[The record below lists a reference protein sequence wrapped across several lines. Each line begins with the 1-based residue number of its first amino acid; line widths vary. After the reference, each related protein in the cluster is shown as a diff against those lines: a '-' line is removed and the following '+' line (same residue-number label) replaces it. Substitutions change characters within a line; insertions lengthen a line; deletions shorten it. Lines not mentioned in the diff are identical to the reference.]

1 VSALDGPVPVGI
13 FDDLCA
19 AVSPVA
25 DRFLANRF
33 QLYLVGG
40 VVRDRLLG
48 VDRTPDLDLTTD
60 APPERIRELVD
71 GVADTV
77 WLQGERFGT
86 VGIRLGDLTME
97 ITTHRSEAYM
107 GDSRKP
113 VVRFSTDLYEDLA
126 RRDFTVNAMAVEVAE
141 RSLHDPHDGRGD
153 LGRGIL
159 RTPLSPEESFSDDPL
174 RMLRAAR
181 FVARYGLVP
190 AEGLVGAARSLV
202 GRMAIVS
209 AERIRDE
216 FFRLLEV
223 EDPSPGVH
231 LLAEIG
237 LLDGLL
243 PEVAA
248 LDVGERNQALEVVA
262 TATDDPVLRLA
273 VLAQSAGGMAS
284 RLVDLRLSG
293 TDVRRIAVLVDGADQ
308 IVEGSTDGSW
318 SDEEVRRLA
327 VAVGPS
333 LDPVLEFVDLVGV
346 ETGDLVAVV
355 ERLGSVGEFD
365 DLGPALDGDAVM
377 ILLDLSAGPEVGEAL
392 SWLVDLRLREGRVAP
407 DEAATRLVDWWSN
420 RAAG

>member
-1 VSALDGPVPVGI
+1 VSALDGPVPADI

-25 DRFLANRF
+25 DRFLANGFR
-33 QLYLVGG
+33 LYLVGG

-48 VDRTPDLDLTTD
+48 VDSTPDLDLTTD
-60 APPERIRELVD
+60 APPERIRELID
-71 GVADTV
+71 GVADAV

-97 ITTHRSEAYM
+97 ITTHRAEAYM

-126 RRDFTVNAMAVEVAE
+126 RRDFTVNAIAVEVAE
-141 RSLHDPHDGRGD
+141 RSLHDPHDGRAD
-153 LGRGIL
+153 LRRGIL
-159 RTPLSPEESFSDDPL
+159 RTPLSPEESFSEDPL

-223 EDPSPGVH
+223 EDPSIGVH
-231 LLAEIG
+231 LLEEIG

-248 LDVGERNQALEVVA
+248 LDAGVRNRALEAVA

-273 VLAQSAGGMAS
+273 VLAQSVGGMAS

-293 TDVRRIAVLVDGADQ
+293 TDARRIAALVDGADR
-308 IVEGSTDGSW
+308 IAEGSADGSW

-333 LDPVLEFVDLVGV
+333 LDPVLDFVGLVGV
-346 ETGDLVAVV
+346 ETGDLVAVA

-365 DLGPALDGDAVM
+365 DLGPTLDGDAVM
-377 ILLDLSAGPEVGEAL
+377 VLLDLSAGPEVGEAL

-407 DEAATRLVDWWSN
+407 DEAATRLTDWWSS

>member
-1 VSALDGPVPVGI
+1 MSALDGPVPAGI

-25 DRFLANRF
+25 DRFLANGFR
-33 QLYLVGG
+33 LYLVGG

-48 VDRTPDLDLTTD
+48 VDHPGDLDLTTD

-71 GVADTV
+71 GVADAV

-97 ITTHRSEAYM
+97 ITTHRAEAYM

-126 RRDFTVNAMAVEVAE
+126 RRDFTVNAIAVEVAE
-141 RSLHDPHDGRGD
+141 RSLHDPHDGRAD
-153 LGRGIL
+153 LRRGIL

-223 EDPSPGVH
+223 EDPSIGVH
-231 LLAEIG
+231 LLEEIG

-248 LDVGERNQALEVVA
+248 LDAGVRNRALEAVA

-273 VLAQSAGGMAS
+273 VLAQSVGGMAS

-293 TDVRRIAVLVDGADQ
+293 TDARRIAALVDGADR
-308 IVEGSTDGSW
+308 IAEGSADGSW

-333 LDPVLEFVDLVGV
+333 LDPVLDFVGLVGV
-346 ETGDLVAVV
+346 ETGDLVAVA

-365 DLGPALDGDAVM
+365 DLGPTLDGDAVM
-377 ILLDLSAGPEVGEAL
+377 VLLDLSAGPEVGEAL

-407 DEAATRLVDWWSN
+407 DEAATRLTDWWSS

>member
-1 VSALDGPVPVGI
+1 MSALDGPVPAGI

-25 DRFLANRF
+25 DRFLANGFR
-33 QLYLVGG
+33 LYLVGG

-48 VDRTPDLDLTTD
+48 VDSTPDFDLTTD
-60 APPERIRELVD
+60 APPERIRELID
-71 GVADTV
+71 GVADAV

-97 ITTHRSEAYM
+97 ITTHRAEAYM

-126 RRDFTVNAMAVEVAE
+126 RRDFTVNAIAVEVAE
-141 RSLHDPHDGRGD
+141 RSLHDPHDGRAD
-153 LGRGIL
+153 LRRGIL
-159 RTPLSPEESFSDDPL
+159 RTPLSPEESFSEDPL

-223 EDPSPGVH
+223 EDPSIGVH
-231 LLAEIG
+231 LLEEIG

-248 LDVGERNQALEVVA
+248 LDAGVRNRALEAVA

-273 VLAQSAGGMAS
+273 VLAQSVGGMAS

-293 TDVRRIAVLVDGADQ
+293 TDTRRIVALVDGADR
-308 IVEGSTDGSW
+308 IAEGSADGSW

-333 LDPVLEFVDLVGV
+333 LDPVLDFVGLVGV
-346 ETGDLVAVV
+346 ETGDLVAVA
-355 ERLGSVGEFD
+355 ERLGAVGEFD
-365 DLGPALDGDAVM
+365 DLGPTLDGDAVM
-377 ILLDLSAGPEVGEAL
+377 VLLDLSAGPEVGEAL

-407 DEAATRLVDWWSN
+407 DEAATRLTDWWSS

>member
-13 FDDLCA
+13 FDNLCA

-25 DRFLANRF
+25 DRFLADGFR
-33 QLYLVGG
+33 LYLVGG

-48 VDRTPDLDLTTD
+48 VDSTPDLDLTTD
-60 APPERIRELVD
+60 APPERIRELID
-71 GVADTV
+71 GVADAV

-97 ITTHRSEAYM
+97 ITTHRAEAYM

-126 RRDFTVNAMAVEVAE
+126 RRDFTVNAIAVEVAE
-141 RSLHDPHDGRGD
+141 RSLHDPHDGRAD
-153 LGRGIL
+153 LRRGIL
-159 RTPLSPEESFSDDPL
+159 RTPLSPEESFSEDPL

-223 EDPSPGVH
+223 EDPSIGVH
-231 LLAEIG
+231 LLEEIG

-248 LDVGERNQALEVVA
+248 LDAGVRNRALEAVA

-273 VLAQSAGGMAS
+273 VLAQSVGGMAS

-293 TDVRRIAVLVDGADQ
+293 TDVRRIAALVDGADR
-308 IVEGSTDGSW
+308 IAEGSADGSW

-333 LDPVLEFVDLVGV
+333 LDPVLDFVGLVGV
-346 ETGDLVAVV
+346 ETGDLVAVA

-365 DLGPALDGDAVM
+365 DLGPTLDGDAVM
-377 ILLDLSAGPEVGEAL
+377 VLLDLSAGPEVGEAL

-407 DEAATRLVDWWSN
+407 DEAATRLTDWWSS

>member
-1 VSALDGPVPVGI
+1 
-13 FDDLCA
+13 
-19 AVSPVA
+19 
-25 DRFLANRF
+25 
-33 QLYLVGG
+33 
-40 VVRDRLLG
+40 
-48 VDRTPDLDLTTD
+48 
-60 APPERIRELVD
+60 
-71 GVADTV
+71 
-77 WLQGERFGT
+77 
-86 VGIRLGDLTME
+86 
-97 ITTHRSEAYM
+97 M

-216 FFRLLEV
+216 LFRLLEV
-223 EDPSPGVH
+223 EDPSPGVQ

-407 DEAATRLVDWWSN
+407 DEAAARLVDWWSN

>member
-1 VSALDGPVPVGI
+1 MSALDGPVPVGI

-25 DRFLANRF
+25 DRFLANGFRF
-33 QLYLVGG
+33 YLVGG

-97 ITTHRSEAYM
+97 ITTHRAEAYM

-113 VVRFSTDLYEDLA
+113 VVRFSTDLHEDLA

-141 RSLHDPHDGRGD
+141 RTLHDPYDGRAD

-159 RTPLSPEESFSDDPL
+159 KTPLPPEESFSDDPL

-181 FVARYGLVP
+181 FVARYALVP
-190 AEGLVGAARSLV
+190 AEGLVGAAQSLV

-216 FFRLLEV
+216 LFRLLEV
-223 EDPSPGVH
+223 EDPSTGVH
-231 LLAEIG
+231 LLEEIG
-237 LLDGLL
+237 LLDVLL

-248 LDVGERNQALEVVA
+248 LGAGVRNRALEVVA

-293 TDVRRIAVLVDGADQ
+293 TDIRRIAVLVDGADR
-308 IVEGSTDGSW
+308 IVEGSTDGPW
-318 SDEEVRRLA
+318 SDEQVRRLA

-333 LDPVLEFVDLVGV
+333 LDPVLDFVDLVGV

-355 ERLGSVGEFD
+355 ERLGLVGELD
-365 DLGPALDGDAVM
+365 DLGPALDGDAIMV
-377 ILLDLSAGPEVGEAL
+377 LLDLPAGPEVGEAL

-407 DEAATRLVDWWSN
+407 DEAATRLADWWSS

>member
-1 VSALDGPVPVGI
+1 MSALDGPVPVGI
-13 FDDLCA
+13 FDDLCT

-141 RSLHDPHDGRGD
+141 RSLHDPHDGRAD

-159 RTPLSPEESFSDDPL
+159 RTPLPPEESFSDDPL

-248 LDVGERNQALEVVA
+248 LDAGVRNRALEVVA

-273 VLAQSAGGMAS
+273 VLARSAGGMAS

-293 TDVRRIAVLVDGADQ
+293 TDIRRIAVLVDGADR
-308 IVEGSTDGSW
+308 IVEGSADGPW
-318 SDEEVRRLA
+318 SDEQVRRLA

-333 LDPVLEFVDLVGV
+333 LDPVLDFVDLVGV

-355 ERLGSVGEFD
+355 ERLGLVGELD
-365 DLGPALDGDAVM
+365 DLGPALDGDAIMV
-377 ILLDLSAGPEVGEAL
+377 LLDLPAGPEVGEAL

-407 DEAATRLVDWWSN
+407 DEAATRLADWWSS

>member
-248 LDVGERNQALEVVA
+248 LDVGERNRALEVVA

-333 LDPVLEFVDLVGV
+333 LDPVLDFVDLVGV

-377 ILLDLSAGPEVGEAL
+377 VLLDLSAGPEVGEAL
-392 SWLVDLRLREGRVAP
+392 SWLVDLRLTEGRVAP
-407 DEAATRLVDWWSN
+407 DEAATRLADWWSS

>member
-1 VSALDGPVPVGI
+1 MSALDGPVPVGI

-19 AVSPVA
+19 AVSSVA

-141 RSLHDPHDGRGD
+141 RSLHDPHDGRTD

-248 LDVGERNQALEVVA
+248 LDVGERNRALEVVA

-333 LDPVLEFVDLVGV
+333 LDPVLDFVDLVGV

-377 ILLDLSAGPEVGEAL
+377 VLLDLSAGPEVGEAL

-407 DEAATRLVDWWSN
+407 DEAATRLVDWWSS
-420 RAAG
+420 RTAG

>member
-1 VSALDGPVPVGI
+1 MSALDGPVPVGI

-377 ILLDLSAGPEVGEAL
+377 VLLDLSAGPEVGEAL

>member
-1 VSALDGPVPVGI
+1 MSALDGPVPVGI

-19 AVSPVA
+19 AVSSVA

-333 LDPVLEFVDLVGV
+333 LDPVLDFVDLVGV

-377 ILLDLSAGPEVGEAL
+377 VLLDLSAGPEVGEAL

>member
-1 VSALDGPVPVGI
+1 VSALDGPVPAGI

-25 DRFLANRF
+25 DRFLANGFR
-33 QLYLVGG
+33 LYLVGG

-48 VDRTPDLDLTTD
+48 VDSTPDFDLTTD
-60 APPERIRELVD
+60 APPERIRELID
-71 GVADTV
+71 GVADAV

-97 ITTHRSEAYM
+97 ITTHRAEAYM

-126 RRDFTVNAMAVEVAE
+126 RRDFTVNAIAVEVAE
-141 RSLHDPHDGRGD
+141 RSLHDPHDGRAD
-153 LGRGIL
+153 LRRGIL
-159 RTPLSPEESFSDDPL
+159 RTPLSPEESFSEDPL

-223 EDPSPGVH
+223 EDPSIGVH
-231 LLAEIG
+231 LLEEIG

-248 LDVGERNQALEVVA
+248 LDAGVRNRALEAVA

-273 VLAQSAGGMAS
+273 VLAQSVGGMAS

-293 TDVRRIAVLVDGADQ
+293 TDARRIAALVDGADR
-308 IVEGSTDGSW
+308 IAEGSADGSW

-333 LDPVLEFVDLVGV
+333 LDPVLDFVGLVGV
-346 ETGDLVAVV
+346 ETGDLVAVA

-365 DLGPALDGDAVM
+365 DLGPTLDGDAVM
-377 ILLDLSAGPEVGEAL
+377 VLLDLSAGPEVGEAL

-407 DEAATRLVDWWSN
+407 DEAATRLTDWWSS

>member
-1 VSALDGPVPVGI
+1 MSALDGPVPAGI

-25 DRFLANRF
+25 DRFLANGFR
-33 QLYLVGG
+33 LYLVGG

-48 VDRTPDLDLTTD
+48 VDSTPDFDLTTD
-60 APPERIRELVD
+60 APPERIRELID
-71 GVADTV
+71 GVADAV

-97 ITTHRSEAYM
+97 ITTHRAEAYM

-126 RRDFTVNAMAVEVAE
+126 RRDFTVNAIAVEVAE
-141 RSLHDPHDGRGD
+141 RSLHDPHDGRAD
-153 LGRGIL
+153 LRRGIL

-190 AEGLVGAARSLV
+190 VEGLIGAARSLV

-216 FFRLLEV
+216 LFRLLEV
-223 EDPSPGVH
+223 EDPSTGIH
-231 LLAEIG
+231 LLEEIG

-248 LDVGERNQALEVVA
+248 LDAGVRNRALEAVA

-273 VLAQSAGGMAS
+273 VLAQSVGGMAS

-293 TDVRRIAVLVDGADQ
+293 TDARRITALVDGADR
-308 IVEGSTDGSW
+308 IAEGSADGSW

-333 LDPVLEFVDLVGV
+333 LDPVLDFVGLVGV
-346 ETGDLVAVV
+346 ETGDLVAVA

-365 DLGPALDGDAVM
+365 DLGPTLDGDAVM
-377 ILLDLSAGPEVGEAL
+377 VLLDLSAGPEVGEAL

-407 DEAATRLVDWWSN
+407 DEAATRLTDWWSS

>member
-1 VSALDGPVPVGI
+1 MSALDGPVPAGI

-25 DRFLANRF
+25 DRFLANGFR
-33 QLYLVGG
+33 LYLVGG

-48 VDRTPDLDLTTD
+48 VDSTPDLDLTPD
-60 APPERIRELVD
+60 APPERIRELID
-71 GVADTV
+71 GVADAV

-97 ITTHRSEAYM
+97 ITTHRAAAYM

-126 RRDFTVNAMAVEVAE
+126 RRDFTVNAIAVEVAE
-141 RSLHDPHDGRGD
+141 RSLHDPHDGRAD
-153 LGRGIL
+153 LRRGIL
-159 RTPLSPEESFSDDPL
+159 RTPLSPEESFSEDPL

-223 EDPSPGVH
+223 EDPSIGVH
-231 LLAEIG
+231 LLEEIG

-248 LDVGERNQALEVVA
+248 LDAGVRNRALEAVA

-273 VLAQSAGGMAS
+273 VLAQSVGGMAS

-293 TDVRRIAVLVDGADQ
+293 TDARRIAALVDGADR
-308 IVEGSTDGSW
+308 IAEGSADGSW

-333 LDPVLEFVDLVGV
+333 LDPVLDFVGLVGV
-346 ETGDLVAVV
+346 ETGDLVAVA

-365 DLGPALDGDAVM
+365 DLGPTLDGDAVM
-377 ILLDLSAGPEVGEAL
+377 VLLDLSAGPEVGEAL

-407 DEAATRLVDWWSN
+407 DEAATRLTDWWSS

>member
-1 VSALDGPVPVGI
+1 MSALDGPVPVGI

-25 DRFLANRF
+25 DRFLANGFRF
-33 QLYLVGG
+33 YLVGG

-113 VVRFSTDLYEDLA
+113 VVRFSTDLHEDLV
-126 RRDFTVNAMAVEVAE
+126 RRDFTVNAMAVEVVE
-141 RSLHDPHDGRGD
+141 RTLHDPYDGRAD

-159 RTPLSPEESFSDDPL
+159 KTPLPPEESFSDDPL

-181 FVARYGLVP
+181 FVARYALVP
-190 AEGLVGAARSLV
+190 AEGLVGAAQSLV

-216 FFRLLEV
+216 LFRLLEV
-223 EDPSPGVH
+223 EDPSTGVH
-231 LLAEIG
+231 LLEEIG
-237 LLDGLL
+237 LLDVLL

-248 LDVGERNQALEVVA
+248 LGAGVRNRALEVVA

-293 TDVRRIAVLVDGADQ
+293 TDIRRIAVLVDGADR
-308 IVEGSTDGSW
+308 IVEGSTDGPW
-318 SDEEVRRLA
+318 SDEQVRRLA

-333 LDPVLEFVDLVGV
+333 LDPVLDFVDLIGV

-355 ERLGSVGEFD
+355 ERLGLVGELD
-365 DLGPALDGDAVM
+365 DLGPALDGDAIMV
-377 ILLDLSAGPEVGEAL
+377 LLDLPAGPEVGEAL

-407 DEAATRLVDWWSN
+407 DEAATRLADWWSS

>member
-1 VSALDGPVPVGI
+1 MSALDGPVPVGI
-13 FDDLCA
+13 FDDLCV
-19 AVSPVA
+19 AVSSVA

-86 VGIRLGDLTME
+86 VGMRLGDLTME

-248 LDVGERNQALEVVA
+248 LDVGERNRALEVVA

-333 LDPVLEFVDLVGV
+333 LDPVLDFVDLVGV

-377 ILLDLSAGPEVGEAL
+377 VLLDLSAGPEVGEAL

>member
-1 VSALDGPVPVGI
+1 MSALDGPVPVGI

-248 LDVGERNQALEVVA
+248 LDVGERNRALEVVA

-293 TDVRRIAVLVDGADQ
+293 TDVRRIAVLVDGADR
-308 IVEGSTDGSW
+308 IVEGSADGSW

-333 LDPVLEFVDLVGV
+333 LDPVLDFVDLVGV

-377 ILLDLSAGPEVGEAL
+377 VLLDLSAGPEVGEAL

-407 DEAATRLVDWWSN
+407 DEAATRLADWWSS
-420 RAAG
+420 RTAG

>member
-1 VSALDGPVPVGI
+1 MSALDGPVPAGI

-25 DRFLANRF
+25 DRFLANGFR
-33 QLYLVGG
+33 LYLVGG

-48 VDRTPDLDLTTD
+48 VDSTPDLDLTTD
-60 APPERIRELVD
+60 APPERIRELID
-71 GVADTV
+71 GVAAAV

-97 ITTHRSEAYM
+97 ITTHRAEAYM

-126 RRDFTVNAMAVEVAE
+126 RRDFTVNAIAVEVAE
-141 RSLHDPHDGRGD
+141 RSLHDPHDGRAD
-153 LGRGIL
+153 LRRGIL
-159 RTPLSPEESFSDDPL
+159 RTPLSPEESFSEDPL

-223 EDPSPGVH
+223 EDPSIGVH
-231 LLAEIG
+231 LLEEIG

-248 LDVGERNQALEVVA
+248 LDAGVRKRALEAVA

-273 VLAQSAGGMAS
+273 VLAQSVGGMAS

-293 TDVRRIAVLVDGADQ
+293 TDARRIAALVDGADR
-308 IVEGSTDGSW
+308 IAEGSADGSW

-333 LDPVLEFVDLVGV
+333 LDPVLDFVGLVGV
-346 ETGDLVAVV
+346 ETGDLVAVA

-365 DLGPALDGDAVM
+365 DLGATLDGGAVM
-377 ILLDLSAGPEVGEAL
+377 VLLDLSAGPEVGEAL

-407 DEAATRLVDWWSN
+407 DEAATRLTDWWSS
-420 RAAG
+420 RAVG

>member
-19 AVSPVA
+19 AVSSVA

-248 LDVGERNQALEVVA
+248 LDVGERNRALEVVA

>member
-1 VSALDGPVPVGI
+1 MSALDGPVPVGI

-19 AVSPVA
+19 AVSSVA

-248 LDVGERNQALEVVA
+248 LDVGERNRALEVVA

-273 VLAQSAGGMAS
+273 VLAQSVGGMAS

-333 LDPVLEFVDLVGV
+333 LDPVLDFVDLVGV

-377 ILLDLSAGPEVGEAL
+377 VLLDLSAGPEVGEAL

-407 DEAATRLVDWWSN
+407 DEAAARLVDWWSN

>member
-19 AVSPVA
+19 VVSPVA

-153 LGRGIL
+153 LGRGVL

-248 LDVGERNQALEVVA
+248 LDVGERNRALEVVA

-333 LDPVLEFVDLVGV
+333 LDPVLDFVDLVGV

-377 ILLDLSAGPEVGEAL
+377 VLLDLSAGPEVGEAL

>member
-1 VSALDGPVPVGI
+1 MSALDGPVPVGI
-13 FDDLCA
+13 FDDLCV
-19 AVSPVA
+19 AVSSVA

-248 LDVGERNQALEVVA
+248 LDVGERNRALEVVA

-333 LDPVLEFVDLVGV
+333 LDPVLDFVDLVGV

-377 ILLDLSAGPEVGEAL
+377 VLLDLSAGPEVGEAL

-407 DEAATRLVDWWSN
+407 DEAAARLVDWWSN
-420 RAAG
+420 RVVG

>member
-1 VSALDGPVPVGI
+1 MSALDGPVPVGI
-13 FDDLCA
+13 FDGLCA

-248 LDVGERNQALEVVA
+248 LDVGERNRALEVVA

-377 ILLDLSAGPEVGEAL
+377 VLLDLSAGPEVGEAL

>member
-1 VSALDGPVPVGI
+1 MSALDGPVPVGI

-19 AVSPVA
+19 VVSPVA

-248 LDVGERNQALEVVA
+248 LDVGERNRALEVVA

-377 ILLDLSAGPEVGEAL
+377 VLLDLSAGPEVGEAL

-407 DEAATRLVDWWSN
+407 DEAAARLVDWWSN

>member
-1 VSALDGPVPVGI
+1 MSALDGPVPVGI

-19 AVSPVA
+19 VVSPVA

-190 AEGLVGAARSLV
+190 AEGLVGAARLLV

-248 LDVGERNQALEVVA
+248 LDVGERNRALEVVA

-377 ILLDLSAGPEVGEAL
+377 VLLDLSAGPEVGEAL

>member
-1 VSALDGPVPVGI
+1 MSALDGPVPVGI

-19 AVSPVA
+19 AVSSVA

-248 LDVGERNQALEVVA
+248 LDVGERNRALEVVA

-333 LDPVLEFVDLVGV
+333 LDPVLDFVDLVGV

-377 ILLDLSAGPEVGEAL
+377 VLLDLSAGPEVGEAL

-407 DEAATRLVDWWSN
+407 DEAATRLVDWWSSQ
-420 RAAG
+420 AVG

>member
-1 VSALDGPVPVGI
+1 MSALDGPVPVGI

-19 AVSPVA
+19 VVSPVA

-141 RSLHDPHDGRGD
+141 RTLHDPHDGRGD

-248 LDVGERNQALEVVA
+248 LDVGERNRALEVVA

-377 ILLDLSAGPEVGEAL
+377 VLLDLSAGPEVGEAL

>member
-1 VSALDGPVPVGI
+1 MSALDGPVPVGI

-19 AVSPVA
+19 VVSPVA

-248 LDVGERNQALEVVA
+248 LDVGERNRALEVVA

-333 LDPVLEFVDLVGV
+333 LDPVLDFVDLVGV

-355 ERLGSVGEFD
+355 ERLGSAGEFD

-377 ILLDLSAGPEVGEAL
+377 VLLDLSAGPEVGEAL

>member
-1 VSALDGPVPVGI
+1 MSALDGPVPAGI

-25 DRFLANRF
+25 DRFLANGFR
-33 QLYLVGG
+33 LYLVGG

-48 VDRTPDLDLTTD
+48 VDSTPDFDLTTD
-60 APPERIRELVD
+60 APPERIRELID
-71 GVADTV
+71 GVADAV

-97 ITTHRSEAYM
+97 ITTHRAEAYM

-126 RRDFTVNAMAVEVAE
+126 RRDFTVNAIAVEVAE
-141 RSLHDPHDGRGD
+141 RSLHDPHDGRAA
-153 LGRGIL
+153 LRRGIL
-159 RTPLSPEESFSDDPL
+159 RTTLSPEESFSEDPL

-223 EDPSPGVH
+223 EDPSIGVH
-231 LLAEIG
+231 LLEEIG

-248 LDVGERNQALEVVA
+248 LDAGVRNRALEAVA

-273 VLAQSAGGMAS
+273 VLAQSVGGMAS

-293 TDVRRIAVLVDGADQ
+293 TDARRIAALVDGADR
-308 IVEGSTDGSW
+308 IAEGSADGSW

-333 LDPVLEFVDLVGV
+333 LDPVLDFVGLVGV
-346 ETGDLVAVV
+346 ETGDLVAVA

-365 DLGPALDGDAVM
+365 DLGPTLDGDAVM
-377 ILLDLSAGPEVGEAL
+377 VLLDLSAGPEVGEAL

-407 DEAATRLVDWWSN
+407 DEAATRLTDWWSS

>member
-1 VSALDGPVPVGI
+1 MSALDGPVPAGI

-25 DRFLANRF
+25 DRFLANGFR
-33 QLYLVGG
+33 LYLVGG

-48 VDRTPDLDLTTD
+48 VDSTPDFDLTTD
-60 APPERIRELVD
+60 APPERIRELID
-71 GVADTV
+71 GVADAV

-97 ITTHRSEAYM
+97 ITTHRAEAYM

-126 RRDFTVNAMAVEVAE
+126 RRDFTVNAIAVEVAE
-141 RSLHDPHDGRGD
+141 RSLHDPHDGRAD
-153 LGRGIL
+153 LRRGIL

-223 EDPSPGVH
+223 EDPSIGVH
-231 LLAEIG
+231 LLEEIG

-248 LDVGERNQALEVVA
+248 LDAGVRNRALEAVA

-273 VLAQSAGGMAS
+273 VLAQSVGGMAS

-293 TDVRRIAVLVDGADQ
+293 TDARRIAALVDGADR
-308 IVEGSTDGSW
+308 IAEGSADGSW

-333 LDPVLEFVDLVGV
+333 LDPVLDFVGLVGV

-365 DLGPALDGDAVM
+365 DLGPTLDGDAVM
-377 ILLDLSAGPEVGEAL
+377 VLLDLSAGPEVGEAL

-407 DEAATRLVDWWSN
+407 DEAATRLTDWWSS

>member
-1 VSALDGPVPVGI
+1 VSALDGPVPAGI

-25 DRFLANRF
+25 DRFLANGFR
-33 QLYLVGG
+33 LYLVGG

-48 VDRTPDLDLTTD
+48 VDSTPDFDLTTD
-60 APPERIRELVD
+60 APPERIRELID
-71 GVADTV
+71 GVADAV

-97 ITTHRSEAYM
+97 ITTHRAEAYM

-126 RRDFTVNAMAVEVAE
+126 RRDFTVNAIAVEVAE
-141 RSLHDPHDGRGD
+141 RSLHDPHDGRAD
-153 LGRGIL
+153 LRRGIL
-159 RTPLSPEESFSDDPL
+159 RTPLSPEESFSEDPL

-223 EDPSPGVH
+223 EDPSTGVH
-231 LLAEIG
+231 LLEEIG
-237 LLDGLL
+237 LLNGLL

-248 LDVGERNQALEVVA
+248 LDAGVRNRALEAVA

-273 VLAQSAGGMAS
+273 VLAQSVGGMAS

-293 TDVRRIAVLVDGADQ
+293 TDARRIAALVDGADR
-308 IVEGSTDGSW
+308 IAEGSADGSW

-333 LDPVLEFVDLVGV
+333 LDPVLDFVGLVGV
-346 ETGDLVAVV
+346 ETGDLVAVA

-365 DLGPALDGDAVM
+365 DLGPTLDGDAVM
-377 ILLDLSAGPEVGEAL
+377 VLLDLSAGPEVGEAL

-407 DEAATRLVDWWSN
+407 DEAATRLTDWWSS

>member
-1 VSALDGPVPVGI
+1 MSALDGPVPVGI

-19 AVSPVA
+19 VVSPVA

-407 DEAATRLVDWWSN
+407 DEAATRLTDWWSS

>member
-1 VSALDGPVPVGI
+1 MSALDGPVPVGI

-19 AVSPVA
+19 VVSPVA

-248 LDVGERNQALEVVA
+248 LDVGERNRALEVVA

-333 LDPVLEFVDLVGV
+333 LDPVLDFVDLVGV

-377 ILLDLSAGPEVGEAL
+377 VLLDLSAGPEVGEAL

-407 DEAATRLVDWWSN
+407 DEAAARLVDWWSN

>member
-1 VSALDGPVPVGI
+1 MSALDGPVPVGI

-25 DRFLANRF
+25 DRFLANGFRF
-33 QLYLVGG
+33 YLVGG

-97 ITTHRSEAYM
+97 ITTHRAEAYM

-113 VVRFSTDLYEDLA
+113 VVRFSTDLHEDLV
-126 RRDFTVNAMAVEVAE
+126 RRDFTVNAMAVEVVE
-141 RSLHDPHDGRGD
+141 RTLHDPYDGRAD

-159 RTPLSPEESFSDDPL
+159 KTPLPPEESFSDDPL

-181 FVARYGLVP
+181 FVARYALVP
-190 AEGLVGAARSLV
+190 AEGLVGAAQSLV

-216 FFRLLEV
+216 LFRLLEV
-223 EDPSPGVH
+223 EDPSAGVH
-231 LLAEIG
+231 LLEEIG
-237 LLDGLL
+237 LLDVLL

-248 LDVGERNQALEVVA
+248 LGAGVRNRALEVVA

-293 TDVRRIAVLVDGADQ
+293 TDIRRIAVLVDGADR
-308 IVEGSTDGSW
+308 IVEGSTDGPW
-318 SDEEVRRLA
+318 SDEQVRRLA

-333 LDPVLEFVDLVGV
+333 LDPVLDFVDLVGV

-355 ERLGSVGEFD
+355 ERLGLVGELD
-365 DLGPALDGDAVM
+365 DLGPALDGDAIMV
-377 ILLDLSAGPEVGEAL
+377 LLDLPAGPEVGEAL

-407 DEAATRLVDWWSN
+407 DEAATRLADWWSS

>member
-1 VSALDGPVPVGI
+1 MSTPDGPVPAGI

-25 DRFLANRF
+25 DRFLANGFRF
-33 QLYLVGG
+33 YLVGG

-97 ITTHRSEAYM
+97 ITTHRAEAYM

-113 VVRFSTDLYEDLA
+113 VVRFSTDLHEDLA

-141 RSLHDPHDGRGD
+141 RTLHDPYDGRAD

-159 RTPLSPEESFSDDPL
+159 KTPLPPEESFSDDPL

-181 FVARYGLVP
+181 FVARYALVP
-190 AEGLVGAARSLV
+190 AEGLVGAAQSLV

-216 FFRLLEV
+216 LFRLLEV
-223 EDPSPGVH
+223 EDPSTGVH
-231 LLAEIG
+231 LLEEIG
-237 LLDGLL
+237 LLDVLL

-248 LDVGERNQALEVVA
+248 LGAGVRNRALEVVA

-293 TDVRRIAVLVDGADQ
+293 TDIRRIAVLVDGADR
-308 IVEGSTDGSW
+308 IVEGSTDGPW
-318 SDEEVRRLA
+318 SDEQVRRLA

-333 LDPVLEFVDLVGV
+333 LDPVLDFVDLVGV

-355 ERLGSVGEFD
+355 ERLGLVGELD
-365 DLGPALDGDAVM
+365 DLGPALDGDAIMV
-377 ILLDLSAGPEVGEAL
+377 LLDLPAGPEVGEAL

-407 DEAATRLVDWWSN
+407 DEAATRLADWWSS

>member
-1 VSALDGPVPVGI
+1 MSTPDGPVPAGI

-25 DRFLANRF
+25 DRFLANGFRF
-33 QLYLVGG
+33 YLVGG

-97 ITTHRSEAYM
+97 ITTHRAEAYM

-113 VVRFSTDLYEDLA
+113 VVRFSTDLHEDLV
-126 RRDFTVNAMAVEVAE
+126 RRDFTVNAMAVEVVE
-141 RSLHDPHDGRGD
+141 RTLHDPYDGRAD

-159 RTPLSPEESFSDDPL
+159 KTPLPPEESFSDDPL

-181 FVARYGLVP
+181 FVARYALVP
-190 AEGLVGAARSLV
+190 AEGLVGAAQSLV

-216 FFRLLEV
+216 LFRLLEV
-223 EDPSPGVH
+223 EDPSTGVH
-231 LLAEIG
+231 LLEEIG
-237 LLDGLL
+237 LLDVLL

-248 LDVGERNQALEVVA
+248 LGAGVRNRALEVVA

-377 ILLDLSAGPEVGEAL
+377 VLLDLSAGPEVGEAL

>member
-1 VSALDGPVPVGI
+1 MSALDGPVPVGI

-248 LDVGERNQALEVVA
+248 LDVGERNRALEVVA

-377 ILLDLSAGPEVGEAL
+377 VLLDLSAGPEVGEAL

>member
-1 VSALDGPVPVGI
+1 MSALDGPVPVGI
-13 FDDLCA
+13 FDDLCV
-19 AVSPVA
+19 AVSSVA

-248 LDVGERNQALEVVA
+248 LDVGERNRALEVVA

-333 LDPVLEFVDLVGV
+333 LDPVLDFVDLVGV

-407 DEAATRLVDWWSN
+407 DEAAARLVDWWSN

>member
-19 AVSPVA
+19 VVSPVA

-248 LDVGERNQALEVVA
+248 LDVGERNRALEVVA

-377 ILLDLSAGPEVGEAL
+377 VLLDLSAGPEVGEAL